1 MAERI
6 LVPLDGST
14 YSEAAV
20 EYVNRFMTK
29 LCPSEEVTVI
39 LLHVVSMGAPSI
51 EMTGITGGMGI
62 PEGPYDP
69 SWLENLK
76 EESKHYLEGAA
87 KKLNSS
93 SLAIKTKIVTG
104 TSPAE
109 EIIKAEYELECD
121 LVVMATHGRSGLS
134 RWAFGSVTEKV
145 LRGGTVPV
153 LLVRAK
159 E

>member
-29 LCPSEEVTVI
+29 VCPSEEVTVI
-39 LLHVVSMGAPSI
+39 LLHVVGMGAPSI
-51 EMTGITGGMGI
+51 EMTGVTGGMGI

-69 SWLENLK
+69 SWLENIK
-76 EESKHYLEGAA
+76 AESSNYLEGAA
-87 KKLNSS
+87 KKLKGKN
-93 SLAIKTKIVTG
+93 LAVQTKIVTG

-109 EIIKAEYELECD
+109 EIIQAEHDLECD

-134 RWAFGSVTEKV
+134 RWAFGSVIEKV